1 MGNDNKNSNKD
12 NHATTQ
18 ILVFLC
24 MVICLISLW
33 FSFNTYY
40 MVKNYIDIESGR
52 VSRSEVIS
60 IN

>member
-1 MGNDNKNSNKD
+1 MCKDSNSNKD
-12 NHATTQ
+12 NHSTTQ

-24 MVICLISLW
+24 LIICLISLW

-52 VSRSEVIS
+52 VTRAEVMS
-60 IN
+60 IE